1 MANQNNKRAN
11 TLRVRLSDDE
21 KAQFKQKAAAAGVS
35 TSELVRQ
42 SVKVAT
48 ITNREDKRKII
59 ASLGR
64 INSNLNM
71 IARWVNT
78 YKASVETSAVVT
90 ALMEIQSLIQ
100 MYIGE
105 Q

>member
-1 MANQNNKRAN
+1 MKHLQNKRIN

-21 KAQFKQKAAAAGVS
+21 KAQCKQKAAAAGIS
-35 TSELVRQ
+35 ISELVRQ

-78 YKASVETSAVVT
+78 YKASVETSTVVT

-100 MYIGE
+100 MYVGE